1 MNFAIKPG
9 YDRPEEVKE
18 LFIEYTDML
27 VKGEPGFEEYLD
39 GATLAETRV
48 VTDGKVITAAGMGV
62 ALEFGLALVAA
73 LKGQDAADELRRAVL
88 AD

>member
-27 VKGEPGFEEYLD
+27 VKGAKIL
-39 GATLAETRV
+39 
-48 VTDGKVITAAGMGV
+48 GKVWDHNHI
-62 ALEFGLALVAA
+62 ENYI
-73 LKGQDAADELRRAVL
+73 
-88 AD
+88 